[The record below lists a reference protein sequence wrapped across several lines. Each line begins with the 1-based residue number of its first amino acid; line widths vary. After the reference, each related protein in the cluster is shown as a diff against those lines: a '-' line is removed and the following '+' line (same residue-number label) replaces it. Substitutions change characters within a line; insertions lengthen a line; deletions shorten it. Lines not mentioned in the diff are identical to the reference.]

1 MAIKNINNSSQPKS
15 KTAKITSWV
24 ETFMNPLAG
33 MTKTSIEQMYT
44 QKRFGNDTQLQ
55 IAYSQIESLMPIFGI
70 TIDKRTAGLTGRAWD
85 IVADDDMPESKTQ
98 ADTVRKLF

>member
-44 QKRFGNDTQLQ
+44 QKRFGNDTQL
-55 IAYSQIESLMPIFGI
+55 
-70 TIDKRTAGLTGRAWD
+70 
-85 IVADDDMPESKTQ
+85 
-98 ADTVRKLF
+98 

>member
-1 MAIKNINNSSQPKS
+1 MAITNIRNNTQPRS

-33 MTKTSIEQMYT
+33 MTKTSIEQMLE

-55 IAYSQIESLMPIFGI
+55 IAYSQIEQLMPIFGI
-70 TIDKRTAGLTGRAWD
+70 TIDKRIAGLTGRAWD
-85 IVADDDMPESKTQ
+85 IVANDESQAAKAQ
-98 ADTVRKLF
+98 ADQVRKLF